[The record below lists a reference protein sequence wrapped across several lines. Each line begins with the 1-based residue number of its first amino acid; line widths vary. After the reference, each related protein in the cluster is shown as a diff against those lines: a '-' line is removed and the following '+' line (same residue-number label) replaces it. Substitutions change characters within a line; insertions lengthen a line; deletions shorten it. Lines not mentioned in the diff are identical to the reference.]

1 MAKKRKSDASVAMLE
16 QWRPPVDAGH
26 ALGCLATTF
35 TFQPGLFE
43 EQCLARFLQ
52 VDSDPQREE
61 LAYLLEREANLGKA
75 YAGVLVDRAQSGV
88 EHSMRWDVLP
98 VRIPNGKQHAK
109 LSLLAWEKCVRIIV
123 SSANLTEQG
132 YRSNQEVTIAV
143 DGTPHGTNQAIV
155 ADALR
160 FLASLIDFVPSAD
173 GASPQKQRA
182 EAFLRQVAAHT
193 KDWQQLP
200 ADPSAKQ
207 LLVATLPRNVRRAEE
222 PRSALS
228 EALQAC
234 SKSGAP
240 EEVWIGSPFFDCDNT
255 TNTDDATTEM
265 LCKSLARGRT
275 RSVYFAV
282 PSLDLSGTEAPRLA
296 APKSLLHTSRK
307 FVDDVVFEILP
318 HADADGNER
327 PWHAKMLALHRYNED
342 SGYSALMVGSSN
354 FTKAGMGING
364 VANAEINLLTI
375 AKLAMKSKVPDQLNQ
390 VWPEMEQVDCLSEDL
405 LQGPVQELDEEER
418 SASANV
424 PLGFVAITFAAGDC
438 SKLMIDLDPA
448 SLPSEWLCQSLPD
461 PELFT
466 LTSDQWRETNCPTR
480 IEFDWPRLSP
490 PTRMLVRW
498 TSDDGMPCEGFLPI
512 NVDNPGDLP
521 APAEIQN
528 MSSDDLLMI
537 LAASDPGAALRVWA
551 AGKVSLDN
559 GFDQDLDSANSADLD
574 PLKNYALANTF
585 LHRIRNRAQVFAR
598 LKQNLERPVRTK
610 QALLWR
616 LEGFIGVKVLAER
629 LCREAMANAENT
641 QEALLSLIDF
651 AILLQEVN
659 YTGEAGAL
667 SPAQFDEIYLP
678 FLRNLVSALDQ
689 TIHTDSSRFGAELIS
704 FWGRTVRQCQ
714 Q

>member
-1 MAKKRKSDASVAMLE
+1 MAKKKKSDSAVAMLE
-16 QWRPPVDAGH
+16 LWRPPVGAGESI
-26 ALGCLATTF
+26 GCLATTF

-109 LSLLAWEKCVRIIV
+109 LSLLAWDNCVRVVI

-143 DGTPHGTNQAIV
+143 DSVPDGIERTIVIDAI
-155 ADALR
+155 R
-160 FLASLIDFVPSAD
+160 FLQSLIDFVPSVD
-173 GASPQKQRA
+173 GGSPQKERA
-182 EAFLRQVAAHT
+182 TAFLTQVAAHT
-193 KDWQQLP
+193 KDWIKLP
-200 ADPSAKQ
+200 IDPSARQ
-207 LLVATLPRNVRRAEE
+207 LLVATLPRNVQRAEE
-222 PRSALS
+222 PRSALA
-228 EALQAC
+228 ETLQAC
-234 SKSGAP
+234 SKSCAP
-240 EEVWIGSPFFDCDNT
+240 EEIWIASPFFDVGNT
-255 TNTDDATTEM
+255 EDVTTET

-275 RSVYFAV
+275 RSIYFAV

-296 APKSLLHTSRK
+296 APKSLLHTSKK
-307 FVDDVVFEILP
+307 FVDQVAFEILP
-318 HADADGNER
+318 RADVEGNER
-327 PWHAKMLALHRYNED
+327 PWHAKMLALRRYNDE
-342 SGYSALMVGSSN
+342 SGYSALMIGSSN

-375 AKLAMKSKVPDQLNQ
+375 AKHGDKSKVPKQLEQ
-390 VWPEMEQVDCLSEDL
+390 VWPEMEQVVNLREDL
-405 LQGPVQELDEEER
+405 LQGPVQELEEEER
-418 SASANV
+418 SGLSNV
-424 PLGFVAITFAAGDC
+424 PLGFVAVTFRSGEC
-438 SKLMIDLDPA
+438 SKLIIDLDPV
-448 SLPSEWLCQSLPD
+448 SLPTEWLCQSLPA
-461 PELFT
+461 PGLFT
-466 LTSDQWRETNCPTR
+466 LTNEQWQNQGCMTR
-480 IEFDWPRLSP
+480 IESGWPQLSP

-498 TSDDGMPCEGFLPI
+498 TSNDGTKCEGFVPI

-521 APAEIQN
+521 APTEIQN

-551 AGKVSLDN
+551 SGKVADDI
-559 GFDQDLDSANSADLD
+559 GFDEDLDSANPADLD
-574 PLKNYALANTF
+574 PLRNYALANTF
-585 LHRIRNRAQVFAR
+585 LRRIRTRALVFAR
-598 LKQNLERPVRTK
+598 LKQNLERPVRTT

-629 LCREAMANAENT
+629 LCNEAIVNADNS

-651 AILLQEVN
+651 TILLREVN
-659 YTGEAGAL
+659 YVGDEVSL
-667 SPAQFDEIYLP
+667 NSDQFNDVYFP
-678 FLRNLVSALDQ
+678 FLQNLVSKLNQ
-689 TIHTDSSRFGAELIS
+689 TIRDESSKFGKELIS
-704 FWGRTVRQCQ
+704 FWGRVVRQCQ

>member
-1 MAKKRKSDASVAMLE
+1 MAKKKKSDTAVAMLE
-16 QWRPPVDAGH
+16 LWRPPVGAGE
-26 ALGCLATTF
+26 AIGCLATTF

-109 LSLLAWEKCVRIIV
+109 LSLLAWENCVRVVV

-143 DGTPHGTNQAIV
+143 DSIPNGIERTIVSDAI
-155 ADALR
+155 R
-160 FLASLIDFVPSAD
+160 FLQSLIDFVPSGD
-173 GASPQKQRA
+173 GGSPQKERSI
-182 EAFLRQVAAHT
+182 AFLSQVAAHT
-193 KDWQQLP
+193 KDWIKLP
-200 ADPSAKQ
+200 IDPSARQ
-207 LLVATLPRNVRRAEE
+207 LLVATLPRNVQRTEE
-222 PRSALS
+222 PRSALA
-228 EALQAC
+228 ETLQAC

-240 EEVWIGSPFFDCDNT
+240 EEIWIASPFFDVGNT
-255 TNTDDATTEM
+255 EDVTTET

-296 APKSLLHTSRK
+296 APKSLLHTSKK
-307 FVDDVVFEILP
+307 FVGHVAFEILP
-318 HADADGNER
+318 RADVEGNER
-327 PWHAKMLALHRYNED
+327 PWHAKMLALRRYNDD
-342 SGYSALMVGSSN
+342 SGYSALMIGSSN

-375 AKLAMKSKVPDQLNQ
+375 AKLGDKSKMAKQLEQ
-390 VWPEMEQVDCLSEDL
+390 VWPEMEQVVNLSEDL
-405 LQGPVQELDEEER
+405 LQGPAKELDEEEQ
-418 SASANV
+418 SCSSHV
-424 PLGFVAITFAAGDC
+424 PLGFVAVTFRSGEC
-438 SKLMIDLDPA
+438 SKLIIDLDPA
-448 SLPSEWLCQSLPD
+448 FLPTEWLCQSLPASG
-461 PELFT
+461 LFT
-466 LTSDQWRETNCPTR
+466 LTNEQWQNQGCKTR
-480 IEFDWPRLSP
+480 IESDWPQLSP
-490 PTRMLVRW
+490 PVRLLVRW
-498 TSDDGMPCEGFLPI
+498 ASNDGKSCEGFLPI

-521 APAEIQN
+521 APIEIRN

-551 AGKVSLDN
+551 ARKVSPDT
-559 GFDQDLDSANSADLD
+559 GFDEDLDSANTADLD
-574 PLKNYALANTF
+574 PLRNYALANTF
-585 LHRIRNRAQVFAR
+585 LHRIRNRARVFAR
-598 LKQNLERPVRTK
+598 LKQHVERPVRTK

-616 LEGFIGVKVLAER
+616 LEGFIGVRVLAER
-629 LCREAMANAENT
+629 LCSEAMANADNT

-651 AILLQEVN
+651 TILLREVN
-659 YTGEAGAL
+659 YAGEAGAL
-667 SPAQFDEIYLP
+667 SSAQFDEIYLP
-678 FLRNLVSALDQ
+678 FLRNLVRDLDR
-689 TIHTDSSRFGAELIS
+689 TVKADGSRFGKELIS
-704 FWGRTVRQCQ
+704 FWGRTVIQCQ